1 MAPVQIVT
9 AKLSILLSVQIKGRK
24 MLNKILHIALF
35 NYGKTQISTLLNKQ
49 KGVFVFLF
57 INFQLA
63 NKFFILKKNRFCLAL
78 NWGYRTGR
86 PALAPLP
93 TGF

>member
-57 INFQLA
+57 INFQLTI
-63 NKFFILKKNRFCLAL
+63 KFFILKKNRFYLAL
-78 NWGYRTGR
+78 NWGYRTGP
-86 PALAPLP
+86 PALILLP
-93 TGF
+93 SGF